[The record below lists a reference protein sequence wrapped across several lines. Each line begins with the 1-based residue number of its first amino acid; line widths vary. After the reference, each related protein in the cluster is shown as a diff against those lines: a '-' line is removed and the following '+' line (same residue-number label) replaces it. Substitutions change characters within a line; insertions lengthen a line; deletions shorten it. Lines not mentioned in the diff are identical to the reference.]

1 MNAFNDSGKTDLSIH
16 FGDFLATIGSWTM
29 PALTDSVNLARVNV
43 SQNLELEEKID
54 LHHVVAVL
62 SELVANSI
70 IHATTELQVS
80 LERWQ
85 YMIKI
90 VVADANDQPPVMRS
104 LDVAVDCGRGLHIVD
119 QYSDLWGYEITDQGK
134 RIWAGFISN

>member
-16 FGDFLATIGSWTM
+16 FGDFLATIGTWTM

-54 LHHVVAVL
+54 VHQVIAVL

-90 VVADANDQPPVMRS
+90 VVADGNDQPPVMRS
-104 LDVAVDCGRGLHIVD
+104 LDVAVDCGRGMHIVD

>member
-1 MNAFNDSGKTDLSIH
+1 VNAFNDSGQTDLSIH
-16 FGDFLATIGSWTM
+16 FGEFLATIGSWTM
-29 PALTDSVNLARVNV
+29 PALAESVNTARTQVT
-43 SQNLELEEKID
+43 QILELEESVD
-54 LHHVVAVL
+54 LHQAIAVL

-85 YMIKI
+85 YMIK
-90 VVADANDQPPVMRS
+90 VVVTDANNQPPVMRS
-104 LDVAVDCGRGLHIVD
+104 LDVAVDCGRGMHIVD

-134 RIWAGFISN
+134 RIWAGFTSK

>member
-16 FGDFLATIGSWTM
+16 FGDFLATIGTWTM

-80 LERWQ
+80 VERWQ

>member
-1 MNAFNDSGKTDLSIH
+1 
-16 FGDFLATIGSWTM
+16 M
-29 PALTDSVNLARVNV
+29 PAIAGSVNLARVQV
-43 SQNLELEEKID
+43 SQILELEDKID
-54 LHHVVAVL
+54 LHQAIAVL

-90 VVADANDQPPVMRS
+90 VVADANIQPPMMRS
-104 LDVAVDCGRGLHIVD
+104 LDVAIDCGRGMHIVD
-119 QYSDLWGYEITDQGK
+119 QYSDLWGYEMTDQGK
-134 RIWAGFISN
+134 RIWAGFISH

>member
-1 MNAFNDSGKTDLSIH
+1 MNAFNNSGKTDLSIH
-16 FGDFLATIGSWTM
+16 FGDFLATIGTWTM

-54 LHHVVAVL
+54 VHQVIAVL

-104 LDVAVDCGRGLHIVD
+104 LDVAVDCGRGMHIVD

>member
-1 MNAFNDSGKTDLSIH
+1 MNAFNDSGNTDLSIH
-16 FGDFLATIGSWTM
+16 FGEFLATIGTWTM
-29 PALTDSVNLARVNV
+29 PAIAGSVNLARVQV
-43 SQNLELEEKID
+43 SQILELEDKID
-54 LHHVVAVL
+54 LHQAIAVL

-90 VVADANDQPPVMRS
+90 VVADANIQPPMMRS
-104 LDVAVDCGRGLHIVD
+104 LDVAIDCGRGMHIVD
-119 QYSDLWGYEITDQGK
+119 QYSDLWGYEMTDQGK
-134 RIWAGFISN
+134 RIWAGFISH

>member
-1 MNAFNDSGKTDLSIH
+1 MNAFNDSGKTDLSLH

-54 LHHVVAVL
+54 VHQVIAVL

-70 IHATTELQVS
+70 LHATTELQVS

-90 VVADANDQPPVMRS
+90 VVADANDKPPVMRS
-104 LDVAVDCGRGLHIVD
+104 LDVAVDCGRGMHIVD

>member
-16 FGDFLATIGSWTM
+16 FGDFLATIGTWTM

-43 SQNLELEEKID
+43 SQNLESEEKID

>member
-1 MNAFNDSGKTDLSIH
+1 
-16 FGDFLATIGSWTM
+16 M

-54 LHHVVAVL
+54 VHQVIAVL

-70 IHATTELQVS
+70 LHATTELQVS

-104 LDVAVDCGRGLHIVD
+104 LDVAVDCGRGMHIVD

>member
-16 FGDFLATIGSWTM
+16 FGDFLATIGTWTM

-54 LHHVVAVL
+54 VHQVIAVL

-70 IHATTELQVS
+70 LHATTELQVS

-104 LDVAVDCGRGLHIVD
+104 LDVAVDCGRGMHIVD

>member
-16 FGDFLATIGSWTM
+16 FGDFLATIGTWTM

-54 LHHVVAVL
+54 VHQVIAVL

-70 IHATTELQVS
+70 LHATTELQVS

-90 VVADANDQPPVMRS
+90 VVADGNDQPPVMRS
-104 LDVAVDCGRGLHIVD
+104 LDVAVDCGRGMHIVD

-134 RIWAGFISN
+134 RIWAGFTSK

>member
-1 MNAFNDSGKTDLSIH
+1 VNAFNDSGKTDLSIH
-16 FGDFLATIGSWTM
+16 FGDFLATIGTWTM

-54 LHHVVAVL
+54 VHQVIAVL

-70 IHATTELQVS
+70 LHATTELQVS

-104 LDVAVDCGRGLHIVD
+104 LDVAVDCGRGMHIVD

>member
-16 FGDFLATIGSWTM
+16 FGDFLATIGTWTM

>member
-1 MNAFNDSGKTDLSIH
+1 MNAFNDSGKTDLSLH
-16 FGDFLATIGSWTM
+16 FGEFLATIGTWTM

-54 LHHVVAVL
+54 VHQVIAVL

-70 IHATTELQVS
+70 LHATTELQVS

-104 LDVAVDCGRGLHIVD
+104 LDVAVDCGRGMHIVD

>member
-1 MNAFNDSGKTDLSIH
+1 VNAFNDSGKTDLSIH